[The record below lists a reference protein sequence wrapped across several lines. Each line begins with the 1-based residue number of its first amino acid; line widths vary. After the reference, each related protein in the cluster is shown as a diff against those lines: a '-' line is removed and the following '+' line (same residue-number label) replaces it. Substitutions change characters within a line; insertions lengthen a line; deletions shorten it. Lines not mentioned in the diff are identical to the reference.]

1 MVNRYETIKQ
11 TTNFKTLIA
20 LGVVPINIFDWVI
33 IYEYYL
39 SEREKYKKMQS
50 YSNTAENYKIS
61 ERQVMNVVCWMEC
74 S

>member
-1 MVNRYETIKQ
+1 MVNRYQTLKQ
-11 TTNFKTLIA
+11 LSNFKELISF
-20 LGVVPINIFDWVI
+20 GIIPMNIFDWVI

-39 SEREKYKKMQS
+39 SERLINKKMQS

-74 S
+74 C